1 MARKTKRQT
10 RLEAIVHPTLLLLR
24 KTKIGPIWPARED
37 VLSMSKG
44 MREVKRK
51 KTVTPF
57 DDKYRKKRR
66 LKNRVRQGTVS

>member
-10 RLEAIVHPTLLLLR
+10 RLEAIVHPKLLALR
-24 KTKIGPIWPARED
+24 KVSIGPIWPSREE

-44 MREVKRK
+44 MRDVKRK
-51 KTVTPF
+51 KTVSPF

-66 LKNRVRQGTVS
+66 LYNRIRHGTIG

>member
-10 RLEAIVHPTLLLLR
+10 RLEAIVHPTLLALR
-24 KTKIGPIWPARED
+24 KVKIGPIWPARED

-44 MREVKRK
+44 MRDVKRN
-51 KTVTPF
+51 KTVSAF

-66 LKNRVRQGTVS
+66 LHNRVRHGTIG